1 MEAGGWL
8 VNAEGSA
15 QCEHSPDHP
24 NYGEYDTFWGFNGI
38 HPTVG
43 YAQATF
49 KGVGTA
55 ILDFKNCYKS
65 GLTKVYLNGLQIGS
79 ADAFQSKVISF
90 SYKSGD
96 TLKITEDLAMFK
108 INSLRLIGCK

>member
-8 VNAEGSA
+8 VNAEASA
-15 QCEHSPDHP
+15 KCVVSPNEP
-24 NYGEYDTFWGFNGI
+24 NYGEYDTFWGYNGR
-38 HPTVG
+38 PTVG

-55 ILDFKNCYKS
+55 ILDFENCYKS

-79 ADAFQSKVISF
+79 ANAHQSKVINF
-90 SYKSGD
+90 QYKSGD
-96 TLKITEDLAMFK
+96 TLKITEDDAMFK
-108 INSLRLIGCK
+108 VKSLRLTECK